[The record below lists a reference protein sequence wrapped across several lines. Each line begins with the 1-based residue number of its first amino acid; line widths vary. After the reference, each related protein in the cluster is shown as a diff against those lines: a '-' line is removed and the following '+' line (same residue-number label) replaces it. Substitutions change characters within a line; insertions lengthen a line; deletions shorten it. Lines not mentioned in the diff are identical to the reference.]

1 LPLPLVTVALIRGCV
16 VGDGIK
22 LDAVAG
28 CGSCMTLDML
38 LLELP
43 ERYMPLPPALVAVVL
58 ILVRLLPELDGAGGH
73 AGGG

>member
-1 LPLPLVTVALIRGCV
+1 MPLPLVTVALIPERCF

-43 ERYMPLPPALVAVVL
+43 EGICHCACA
-58 ILVRLLPELDGAGGH
+58 GADCVDIW
-73 AGGG
+73 